1 MSNEVIY
8 NWVFSNDKNRGWLW
22 YIIALSVIIW
32 LVVWGFLTKQYVMS
46 FLIILIAW
54 VSFFVDNNSEENV
67 QVSITNLWIKVNN
80 MFYDFSKIE
89 AYTLIY
95 EWEDAVLLRL
105 LLIKKWI
112 RYIDLT
118 IDSNIAVDLKQILPN
133 FIAEDEKAELSFS
146 DKLIRML
153 KL

>member
-8 NWVFSNDKNRGWLW
+8 NWGFSNDKNRWSLW